1 MKLAMCQ
8 PNVVGIMLFHVED
21 EAGLPGWQSGLF
33 YADGTPKSSVD
44 AVRIA
49 AAAARAG
56 TLTSCPDTTAP
67 TVTVSAPVNG
77 RLTVQASDD
86 VGVGKVE
93 LYVNGALTDA
103 DYAAPYTFTLPALP
117 KGRVTILAKA
127 YDAAG
132 NVGQTTVVLRLRA
145 ALAAHRR

>member
-33 YADGTPKSSVD
+33 YADGNPKASLD
-44 AVRIA
+44 PVRVA

-56 TLTSCPDTTAP
+56 TLTGCPDTSAP
-67 TVTVSAPVNG
+67 TATVSGLANG
-77 RLTVQASDD
+77 TLSVQASDD

-93 LYVNGALTDA
+93 VYVNGVLAGT
-103 DYAAPYTFTLPALP
+103 DYAAAYTFTLPALP
-117 KGRVTILAKA
+117 KGRVTILVKA

-132 NVGQTTVVLRLRA
+132 NVGQATVVLRLRA